1 MARGRVGVASSLTV
15 TGELPW
21 SHQHSNRVASGHWR
35 VLGISLAGAWR
46 VSGGCLASRWRV
58 PDVSLAGHPGF
69 GTQILEQIPFVFVSV
84 FGSVFTVGFVLKIPF
99 EIRSFFGADLPV
111 WI

>member
-46 VSGGCLASRWRV
+46 LAGGCLTCRWRV
-58 PDVSLAGHPGF
+58 
-69 GTQILEQIPFVFVSV
+69 TQDLVPKSWNKSPLYLFPFLVRY
-84 FGSVFTVGFVLKIPF
+84 LQ
-99 EIRSFFGADLPV
+99 
-111 WI
+111 